1 MNGKWFFKNRNRT
14 IYGFI
19 AINIISFALFMDFF
33 DPDIEALPWW
43 IDFGIPALLN
53 FLYFAVGAYW
63 IFRKVII
70 NEDGIEIVSFK
81 KQIYYFQ
88 WNQIVSIEMSNKN
101 RNPSLEITSI
111 SNKKIYLDRRKKII
125 KAIVDYSKEFD
136 NLRFFLNK

>member
-1 MNGKWFFKNRNRT
+1 MLTAALVAGS
-14 IYGFI
+14 IFI
-19 AINIISFALFMDFF
+19 AGPASIILVGAALGAAGGLIGGGISSGISSVMSGGSF
-33 DPDIEALPWW
+33 
-43 IDFGIPALLN
+43 IDS
-53 FLYFAVGAYW
+53 FAVGAYW

-101 RNPSLEITSI
+101 LNPSIEITSI

-125 KAIVDYSKEFD
+125 KAIVDYSKKYD
-136 NLRFFLNK
+136 NLSIFLNK